1 MTCTIGVDIGTT
13 STIGIILNTKTNKV
27 IYKTTRPTK
36 LISKKTGWAE
46 EDPSQWEKNTISIL
60 KEIGRFAQI
69 KKISIKSL
77 GVTGMLPALIILDK
91 KFKPLRF
98 SIQQSDS
105 RTEKEIKKIFPTD
118 FKKQEFTKITKC
130 GVNQQLIAPKLL
142 WIATNEPKNFKKIHI
157 VMGSYD
163 YINFILTGIFS
174 IEHNWALESGLMDF
188 RKKKFTNYLLKLGR
202 MKKEWMPPI
211 NHSEK
216 IIGKIKKQIIQK
228 TKLPK
233 DISVIAGCA
242 DHIVSAFMAGV
253 VKPGDV
259 LLKFGGAGDIMIS
272 SKKPF
277 KDTRLFNDFHI
288 IPGLYMPNGCMATS
302 GSMLNW
308 FIDLVQLDTKKII
321 SHKLLDKKITKR
333 KSLKTTCTILPYFLG
348 EKTPIHDVHAKG
360 TIIGLTLNHS
370 IEDLWIAFLESVCF
384 AFYHHIDVI
393 RENNIV
399 VKNFFAS
406 DGGSKSQVWMQIMS
420 NLLQKPLKIIV
431 GHHGSSHGA
440 AFLAAKAVN
449 LYSDYSQAQKFNSH
463 YLLVKPQKKYKDY
476 YKNKYSI
483 YREIYLSLNNLYP
496 KFNKIDL

>member
-1 MTCTIGVDIGTT
+1 M
-13 STIGIILNTKTNKV
+13 
-27 IYKTTRPTK
+27 
-36 LISKKTGWAE
+36 
-46 EDPSQWEKNTISIL
+46 
-60 KEIGRFAQI
+60 
-69 KKISIKSL
+69 
-77 GVTGMLPALIILDK
+77 
-91 KFKPLRF
+91 
-98 SIQQSDS
+98 
-105 RTEKEIKKIFPTD
+105 
-118 FKKQEFTKITKC
+118 
-130 GVNQQLIAPKLL
+130 
-142 WIATNEPKNFKKIHI
+142 
-157 VMGSYD
+157 
-163 YINFILTGIFS
+163 
-174 IEHNWALESGLMDF
+174 
-188 RKKKFTNYLLKLGR
+188 
-202 MKKEWMPPI
+202 
-211 NHSEK
+211 
-216 IIGKIKKQIIQK
+216 
-228 TKLPK
+228 PK

-431 GHHGSSHGA
+431 GHHGSSHGVD
-440 AFLAAKAVN
+440 LATGYGQGPMAVAEKLNISIAKA
-449 LYSDYSQAQKFNSH
+449 KI
-463 YLLVKPQKKYKDY
+463 LLMKYKDY

>member
-13 STIGIILNTKTNKV
+13 STIGIILNTKNNKV

-188 RKKKFTNYLLKLGR
+188 RKK
-202 MKKEWMPPI
+202 
-211 NHSEK
+211 
-216 IIGKIKKQIIQK
+216 
-228 TKLPK
+228 
-233 DISVIAGCA
+233 
-242 DHIVSAFMAGV
+242 
-253 VKPGDV
+253 
-259 LLKFGGAGDIMIS
+259 
-272 SKKPF
+272 
-277 KDTRLFNDFHI
+277 
-288 IPGLYMPNGCMATS
+288 
-302 GSMLNW
+302 
-308 FIDLVQLDTKKII
+308 
-321 SHKLLDKKITKR
+321 
-333 KSLKTTCTILPYFLG
+333 
-348 EKTPIHDVHAKG
+348 
-360 TIIGLTLNHS
+360 
-370 IEDLWIAFLESVCF
+370 
-384 AFYHHIDVI
+384 
-393 RENNIV
+393 
-399 VKNFFAS
+399 
-406 DGGSKSQVWMQIMS
+406 
-420 NLLQKPLKIIV
+420 NLLIT
-431 GHHGSSHGA
+431 
-440 AFLAAKAVN
+440 
-449 LYSDYSQAQKFNSH
+449 Y
-463 YLLVKPQKKYKDY
+463 
-476 YKNKYSI
+476 
-483 YREIYLSLNNLYP
+483 
-496 KFNKIDL
+496 